1 MKTKPGESF
10 IIENPSEWFEVVWFP
25 PIKRENLERC
35 ITWRNKTEILAC
47 LKTTWNFVEAIRI
60 QFKIE
65 RKKYTDQSYEEL
77 VSTLPQY
84 DEATNQTI
92 QTLAKIMLTSK
103 LELSRRWLKTF
114 LIAATY
120 NIFVVPLDPVE
131 VTTTEEISK
140 NYSIENLDNQVAS
153 YHHKNFQNNLPA
165 LVVFDKVN
173 IDDIIYWLEQNRD
186 LFNDF
191 NKSLGLK
198 DLKIKTTYRII
209 FLGKLIFR
217 MKKDKKLSWNQMEGY
232 FYSNFDKLSGIKTAK
247 QIDVELG
254 NELRLDKV
262 LSEGNLKQIYSRFLN
277 EVIEV
282 SKSYS

>member
-1 MKTKPGESF
+1 MKIKPGESF
-10 IIENPSEWFEVVWFP
+10 IIENPSKWFEVVWFP
-25 PIKRENLERC
+25 PLKREHFERC

-47 LKTTWNFVEAIRI
+47 LKTTWNFVEAIRR

-65 RKKYTDQSYEEL
+65 RKKYTNQSYEEL
-77 VSTLPQY
+77 VSTLPKC
-84 DEATNQTI
+84 DEATKQTI
-92 QTLAKIMLTSK
+92 QTLAKIMFTSK

-186 LFNDF
+186 LFIDF

-209 FLGKLIFR
+209 FLGKLIYR
-217 MKKDKKLSWNQMEGY
+217 IKKEKKLSWNQMEGY
-232 FYSNFDKLSGIKTAK
+232 FLSNFNKLPGIETAK
-247 QIDVELG
+247 LIDTEF
-254 NELRLDKV
+254 ESEIRLDNV
-262 LSEGNLKQIYSRFLN
+262 LSEGNLKQCYRRFLD
-277 EVIEV
+277 EVMEV
-282 SKSYS
+282 SKSDS